1 MNARTIAAAGA
12 LVLSIAGCRGEVA
25 PDAYGAVEAQQI
37 DVSSEV
43 AGRVV
48 TLHAREGARL
58 EKDAQAVTID
68 ATGLALERDQMETQR
83 AAAVLRAREAEEQS
97 GVARER
103 VRVQAAQ
110 RDVLVA
116 QHAIAARAYDRTKR
130 LFDQQAATAQ
140 QLDQTEREARV
151 LAEQIEAHDRQII
164 VERRQAEAALARVRT
179 VQGDIA
185 SAEARLAQIS
195 ERVSDAE
202 VHNPAAGTVL
212 TTYVREG
219 EFVQPGQRLYA
230 IADLS
235 QVEVRVYV
243 TEPQLA
249 GLRFGQTAFVTVDAG
264 NGRQTLQGTVI
275 WIASEAEFTPT
286 PIQTRDERAELVYAV
301 KIRVDNPDRLL
312 KVGMPAD
319 VMFER
324 TATS

>member
-1 MNARTIAAAGA
+1 VI
-12 LVLSIAGCRGEVA
+12 
-25 PDAYGAVEAQQI
+25 
-37 DVSSEV
+37 
-43 AGRVV
+43 
-48 TLHAREGARL
+48 
-58 EKDAQAVTID
+58 ID
-68 ATGLALERDQMETQR
+68 ASGLALERVQMETLR
-83 AAAVLRAREAEEQS
+83 AAAVLRAREADEQA

-130 LFDQQAATAQ
+130 LFDQDAATAQ
-140 QLDQTEREARV
+140 QLDQTERDARV
-151 LAEQIEAHDRQII
+151 LSEQIDAQDRQIV
-164 VERRQAEAALARVRT
+164 VERRQVEAALARVRA

-185 SAEARLAQIS
+185 SAEARLAQIA
-195 ERVSDAE
+195 ERVADAE
-202 VHNPAAGTVL
+202 IRNPTAGTVL
-212 TTYVREG
+212 TTYAREG

-249 GLRFGQTAFVTVDAG
+249 GLRLGQTALVTVDAG
-264 NGRQTLQGTVI
+264 NGRQTLEGSVI

-286 PIQTRDERAELVYAV
+286 PIQTRDERAKLVYAV
-301 KIRVDNPDRLL
+301 KIRVDNPHRLL

-324 TATS
+324 TAAAS